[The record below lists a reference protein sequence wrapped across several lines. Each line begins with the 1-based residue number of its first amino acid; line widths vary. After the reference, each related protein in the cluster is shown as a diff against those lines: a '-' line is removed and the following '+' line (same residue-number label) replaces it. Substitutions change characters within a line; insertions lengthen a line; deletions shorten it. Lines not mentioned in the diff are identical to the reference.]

1 MNDEKIDIRD
11 LEAFIDGLKST
22 MDTLDGVD
30 PSKSKGFQA
39 QLAKAISNLTI
50 RERNERRYKE
60 IFNKRIRPIK
70 SIS

>member
-30 PSKSKGFQA
+30 PSKSKD
-39 QLAKAISNLTI
+39 
-50 RERNERRYKE
+50 Y
-60 IFNKRIRPIK
+60 
-70 SIS
+70 